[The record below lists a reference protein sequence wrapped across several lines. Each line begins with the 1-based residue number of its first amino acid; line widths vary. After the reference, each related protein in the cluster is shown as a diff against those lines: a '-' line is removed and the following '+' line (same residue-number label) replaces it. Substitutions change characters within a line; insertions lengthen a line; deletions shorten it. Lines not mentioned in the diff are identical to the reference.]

1 MEEITA
7 AELHELLGEDGADAG
22 EAVHVVD
29 IRGPQSFARGHI
41 PGSENVPFA
50 ELPDRIERLEGAGR
64 VVTVCPIGES
74 SVQAARLIESYEGVD
89 GEVASLADGIEGWEY
104 GLETGRDGGTG
115 NGDENEGPEAPF

>member
-7 AELHELLGEDGADAG
+7 AELHELLGE
-22 EAVHVVD
+22 EAEGLRVVD

-50 ELPDRIERLEGAGR
+50 ELPDRIESFDGADR

-74 SVQAARLIESYEGVD
+74 SVQAARLIESYQGVD
-89 GEVASLADGIEGWEY
+89 GEVASLADGLEGWEY
-104 GLETGRDGGTG
+104 DLETGRDDGETADAD
-115 NGDENEGPEAPF
+115 GDEGPEAPF